1 MRKPFR
7 STMETRRLPGKR
19 SAARQSTEGFVLMEV
34 LVSVAILV
42 VGVTVLL
49 QSILT
54 SLDANRMTQEYT
66 QAIFLAESKMWQL
79 ERKYAYDDDEP
90 TGEAYGEFDP
100 PFHAFT
106 WRSEIE
112 GDDKTVEYQIQLTVM
127 WLHRGK
133 ELQYALVT
141 VVPMRRAEEDLKA

>member
-1 MRKPFR
+1 
-7 STMETRRLPGKR
+7 
-19 SAARQSTEGFVLMEV
+19 VLMEV

-66 QAIFLAESKMWQL
+66 QAIFLAESRMWEL
-79 ERKYAYDDDEP
+79 ETEYAYSDPGDVV
-90 TGEAYGEFDP
+90 TGEAYGEFDV

-106 WRSEIE
+106 WKSDIDGNE
-112 GDDKTVEYQIQLTVM
+112 KAVEYRMKVAVLWI
-127 WLHRGK
+127 HRRR
-133 ELQYALVT
+133 ELQYALET
-141 VVPMRRAEEDLKA
+141 VVPMRRAEEDLKG